1 MSRAT
6 SLYGVQLLDAGDAS
20 GDEDLLKQATELVLW
35 QVAATTGGVVLGR
48 ASTIVLAEYPNAL
61 RVRLDG
67 PLEARI
73 ARAMAHDH
81 LDEATAN
88 RLQRE
93 SDRARDAYARH
104 LYGTEMTDPSRFHLL
119 IDTTAIDI
127 DACVTCS
134 QPGPGARR
142 PVGTSHPTSPG

>member
-1 MSRAT
+1 M
-6 SLYGVQLLDAGDAS
+6 
-20 GDEDLLKQATELVLW
+20 KQATELVLW

-61 RVRLDG
+61 PVRLDG
-67 PLEARI
+67 SLEARI

-81 LDEATAN
+81 LDEATAR

-93 SDRARDAYARH
+93 SDRAREAYARH
-104 LYGTEMTDPSRFHLL
+104 LYGAEMTDLSHFHLV

-127 DACVTCS
+127 DACVDLLD
-134 QPGPGARR
+134 AWVRRRR
-142 PVGTSHPTSPG
+142 PVGVSHPTSPG